1 MAKYDLKFN
10 DEFDDYETTVKTCVL
25 DSWEGTS
32 RVCISIEV
40 FRKDCGSEIADIVFD
55 KSTAIK
61 FAKTLRTEI
70 NKIKS

>member
-1 MAKYDLKFN
+1 MAKIQLKFLDYN
-10 DEFDDYETTVKTCVL
+10 RVGVTSSIKLLTGPDETLIRINIEYLSETK
-25 DSWEGTS
+25 
-32 RVCISIEV
+32 SIL
-40 FRKDCGSEIADIVFD
+40 FD